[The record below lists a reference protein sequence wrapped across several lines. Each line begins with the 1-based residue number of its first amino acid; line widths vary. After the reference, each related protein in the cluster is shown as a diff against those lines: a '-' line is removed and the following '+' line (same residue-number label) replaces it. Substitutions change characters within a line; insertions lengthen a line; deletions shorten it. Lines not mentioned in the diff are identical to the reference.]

1 MLSNMMAVRIDDAN
15 YQREPRAETSQ
26 IRSRIDKSICDL
38 LIILRSREQLIIY
51 LPPLST
57 VLALGAIR
65 VSLCTISR
73 RTGDVRPV
81 GRDFHIDMMVIQ
93 LIPSFQRLERDEC
106 QPIPTLSIVL
116 EWTPLGRTLRV
127 RLLLDDFPCQLHQL
141 LPELLIL

>member
-1 MLSNMMAVRIDDAN
+1 MPIIKVSRGPKLRRSDRGLTSLSVI
-15 YQREPRAETSQ
+15 
-26 IRSRIDKSICDL
+26 L

-81 GRDFHIDMMVIQ
+81 GQDFHIDMMVIQ
-93 LIPSFQRLERDEC
+93 LIPSFQRLPRDSVSERDVY

-116 EWTPLGRTLRV
+116 KWTPLGRTLRV